1 MKTNKKI
8 KIIPVFIENS
18 FVMNIT
24 FFVVVAVEFNLKGII
39 KDLLLNKYKT
49 KLIDFIIGGIFPC
62 IFCRCTY
69 NLERERER
77 GREGRREIDNESMH
91 VK

>member
-62 IFCRCTY
+62 IFVGARII
-69 NLERERER
+69 LRERERER
-77 GREGRREIDNESMH
+77 EGGRRRD
-91 VK
+91 